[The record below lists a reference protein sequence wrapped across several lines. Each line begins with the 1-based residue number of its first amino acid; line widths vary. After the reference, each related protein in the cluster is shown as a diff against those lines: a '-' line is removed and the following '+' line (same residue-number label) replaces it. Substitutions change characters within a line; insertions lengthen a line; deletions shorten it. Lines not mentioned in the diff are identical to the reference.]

1 MAVLEFLNGERAGQQ
16 LPLPDARS
24 VLGRH
29 PECDIVL
36 DLGAVSRQHA
46 QISHVNGEYYIEDLQ
61 SRNGTLVNGQTIQA
75 AQQLRD
81 GDEVKICDLAM
92 TFHREVPLNGGGPA
106 TIDSEPF
113 QVEEESETKVG
124 HSSTVMWKIDLTSNL
139 ETTRLKVNPETKLRA
154 LMEITQNLSQA
165 TAIDDILPKVL
176 DSLFNIFPQADR
188 GFVVMCTSEGRL
200 VPKAF
205 KQRHSKEEGARL
217 SRTIINEVIKQKQ
230 AILVGR
236 CGERCPL

>member
-1 MAVLEFLNGERAGQQ
+1 MGVLEFLNGERAGQQ
-16 LPLPDARS
+16 LPLPDARA

-36 DLGAVSRQHA
+36 DQGAVSRQHA

-61 SRNGTLVNGQTIQA
+61 SRNGTWVNGQAIQA
-75 AQQLRD
+75 TQQLRD

-92 TFHREVPLNGGGPA
+92 TFHRDSPVNGNGPA

-124 HSSTVMWKIDLTSNL
+124 HSSTVMWKMDLTSNL

-188 GFVVMCTSEGRL
+188 GFVVMCTTEGRL

-217 SRTIINEVIKQKQ
+217 SRTIINEVIKQEQ
-230 AILVGR
+230 AILSADAATD
-236 CGERCPL
+236 